1 MSDQR
6 IKVVLGENP
15 ETSDGSVK
23 RILEKRN
30 AILFLCIDGLEAI
43 RACFSKGPDLIILD
57 TGLPRMNGYQCSR
70 VLKQD
75 PLTRD
80 IPILHLGTFATP
92 LDRYWSKVCQ
102 ADGYL
107 PLPVEGDELETLLE
121 ALLHLGAPRRRLLP
135 RASLVPGLEDR
146 DILGLATHLLEHD
159 LVMSSVLNE
168 INRIDAWSASSK
180 DLVGSLLAIIYSL
193 FPFSCGAGLLIFET
207 HSELYVRS
215 GGGPESNP
223 PERIQSLIIDYLRDR
238 HGCYLNR
245 EDVATVLIDPGP
257 GDALGWT
264 SGDVFLH
271 TPPQGPVR
279 SVLAFENL
287 NPEALPREEQD
298 VLYLALEMAH
308 GMIEKRIL
316 SITAQ
321 ELSIIDETTRGY
333 SMAFFMEVLRREL
346 ANARRNH
353 YPVTLFTLFISNFGD
368 LITGLSAEDRTGLL
382 KSIHGAILR
391 TMRKTDIVARRNQA
405 NFVFLLTQT
414 TRENAAI
421 PAQRVKANILE
432 DVTAACPGLGPLV
445 VSMGVSEFEPDQHPT
460 PEAFLSG
467 ASPRRS
473 PPLNGDRLSNER
485 DPAGGSR

>member
-23 RILEKRN
+23 RIVEKRN
-30 AILFLCIDGLEAI
+30 AILFSCGDGLEAI

-121 ALLHLGAPRRRLLP
+121 ALLHRGAPRRRLLP

-159 LVMSSVLNE
+159 LLMSSVLNE
-168 INRIDAWSASSK
+168 INRIDDWYASSK
-180 DLVGSLLAIIYSL
+180 DLVASLLAIIHSL

-207 HSELYVRS
+207 HSELYMRP
-215 GGGPESNP
+215 GGDQGSNLS
-223 PERIQSLIIDYLRDR
+223 ERIQSLIRDHLRDR
-238 HGCYLNR
+238 HGCYLNP
-245 EDVATVLIDPGP
+245 EDVTTVFVDPVPREAFGS
-257 GDALGWT
+257 D
-264 SGDVFLH
+264 SGDLFLH
-271 TPPQGPVR
+271 TRPRGPVR

-287 NPEALPREEQD
+287 NPEALPKEERD
-298 VLYLALEMAH
+298 VLHLALEMAH
-308 GMIEKRIL
+308 GVIEKKIL

-321 ELSIIDETTRGY
+321 ELSVIDETTRGY
-333 SMAFFMEVLRREL
+333 SMAFFMEVLVREL

-353 YPVTLFTLFISNFGD
+353 YPITLFTLFISNFGD
-368 LITGLSAEDRTGLL
+368 LITGLSAEDRIGLL
-382 KSIHGAILR
+382 KRIHGAILR
-391 TMRKTDIVARRNQA
+391 TMRKTDIIARRNQA

-432 DVTAACPGLGPLV
+432 DVTVACPGLGPLV
-445 VSMGVSEFEPDQHPT
+445 VSMGVSEFEPERHPT
-460 PEAFLSG
+460 PEAFLNE
-467 ASPRRS
+467 ANPKRS
-473 PPLNGDRLSNER
+473 PTVNGDRLSNER
-485 DPAGGSR
+485 DPAGGTR